1 MTSGVKTIIYPVH
14 DLAAAKGV
22 FGALVGAKPS
32 MDQPY
37 YVGFDVAGQ
46 HLGLDPNGHAQGMT
60 GPVSYWH
67 VDDIEAAVQTLVAAG
82 ARVQQPAKDYG
93 GKVVGTVTDVDGN
106 VIGLIQQGEW
116 QG

>member
-1 MTSGVKTIIYPVH
+1 MTSGAKTIIYPVK
-14 DLAAAKGV
+14 DLTAAKTV
-22 FGALVGAKPS
+22 FGALLGVEPS

-46 HLGLDPNGHAQGMT
+46 HVGLDPNGHAQGMT

-67 VDDIEAAVQTLVAAG
+67 VADIEAALKTLVAAG
-82 ARVQQPAKDYG
+82 GTLQQPAKDYG
-93 GKVVGTVTDVDGN
+93 GKFVGTVTDSDGN